1 MDEIWD
7 VKESSKNQIAAVHKN
22 YEDEM
27 KLKNEEISSLK
38 SEIEDLKNSKELSN
52 ELKSQLKIAEVFE
65 TKNKEVE
72 ELNLKTMTLR
82 S

>member
-1 MDEIWD
+1 
-7 VKESSKNQIAAVHKN
+7 
-22 YEDEM
+22 M

-82 S
+82 SWSNSWCYTSEC

>member
-1 MDEIWD
+1 MAHIIWD
-7 VKESSKNQIAAVHKN
+7 VKESSKNQLAAVHKN

-52 ELKSQLKIAEVFE
+52 KLKSQLNIAEVLE

-72 ELNLKTMTLR
+72 ELKKI
-82 S
+82 